1 MMKSEM
7 KNQLP
12 ARPDDADI
20 RENQDLS
27 WGMIEWFNWYDP
39 GPGPGISIYDPVYYQ
54 LLEPLSTGVQQ
65 RFSHTFGKY
74 ILSSSG
80 DTVELQGTAGC
91 STVPDCHPPG
101 GHSSLSTT
109 LRYDSHLSSPP
120 PAQVSLWKM
129 NERLQWK
136 LLADIIIH
144 LPQHYHHRN
153 ISSTPPHHNAAH
165 IWGPIREQLGVRW
178 GEISQ
183 WGLSV
188 AVMMSNWCGILKCS
202 FSQHLP
208 RPVSSSGIAELF

>member
-1 MMKSEM
+1 MKSEM
-7 KNQLP
+7 KNQLLR
-12 ARPDDADI
+12 ALI
-20 RENQDLS
+20 RELKMYTS
-27 WGMIEWFNWYDP
+27 WEPRLGRVWLNGSIDMIQVQGFQ
-39 GPGPGISIYDPVYYQ
+39 YDPVYYQ

-74 ILSSSG
+74 FILFWRHHG
-80 DTVELQGTAGC
+80 ALW
-91 STVPDCHPPG
+91 STDCHPPG

-109 LRYDSHLSSPP
+109 PSYPT
-120 PAQVSLWKM
+120 PAQVSPWKM

-144 LPQHYHHRN
+144 LHQHYHHWN
-153 ISSTPPHHNAAH
+153 ISSTPPHHSPGH
-165 IWGPIREQLGVRW
+165 IRGPIKEQLWVRW
-178 GEISQ
+178 GEANQ

-208 RPVSSSGIAELF
+208 SSQDLRAQLF